1 MHHPSTAH
9 TAISSS
15 PPASSTSEELM
26 AVFTTFDELS
36 LRALTLTRGARELMR
51 GADVMTHIV
60 QDLQLRLPK
69 ALDKQNKDTAADN
82 VWVRAVAKTP
92 PTVTAEHTHTPDG
105 HRIWYV
111 VFVGREPGLYN
122 TVEEANTQ
130 IKGCPN
136 QQYRSRMS
144 KCEALDAYSAKY
156 EAGEVAKWVE
166 FKD

>member
-1 MHHPSTAH
+1 MHHPSAAH

-15 PPASSTSEELM
+15 PPASSASEELM
-26 AVFTTFDELS
+26 AVFATLDELS

-51 GADVMTHIV
+51 GADAMTRV
-60 QDLQLRLPK
+60 AQDLQLRLPK
-69 ALDKQNKDTAADN
+69 ALDKQNEDAAADN

-92 PTVTAEHTHTPDG
+92 PTVAAEHAHAPDG

-111 VFVGREPGLYN
+111 VFVGREPGLYT
-122 TVEEANTQ
+122 TVEEADAQ

-136 QQYRSRMS
+136 QQYRRKMS
-144 KCEALDAYSAKY
+144 KREALDAYSAKY